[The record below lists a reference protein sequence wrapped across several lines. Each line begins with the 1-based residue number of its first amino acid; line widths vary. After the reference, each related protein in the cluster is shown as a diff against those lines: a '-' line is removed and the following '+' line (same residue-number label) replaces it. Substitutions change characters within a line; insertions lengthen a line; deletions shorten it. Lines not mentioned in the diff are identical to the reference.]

1 MNNEYECRYLF
12 EDKPKNKILVKL
24 MTIFKNDSLKV
35 FKETYNKGINEKYS
49 NNDKVKIVCDK
60 WANRFKNEP
69 MPYPKCET
77 SLSLMTDKQ
86 FAEMISKPI

>member
-24 MTIFKNDSLKV
+24 MTIFKNDPLKV

-49 NNDKVKIVCDK
+49 NSNKVKIVCD
-60 WANRFKNEP
+60 
-69 MPYPKCET
+69 KCET